1 MLSIKKYDKYLIK
14 DLELLGSGT
23 QGSVYKIDEY
33 KCIKIFKKKTACSD
47 ELHSML
53 IAQIDSHFPL
63 LYDYGDDYIIREYIQ
78 GIPLDSYLE
87 NHLLIDKLSYKL
99 IELYKAMYFVGF
111 KRLDFAL
118 FHVFLILDE
127 TDNIIDIK
135 LIDIAKA
142 MKKSYF
148 YPVILMKSLEE
159 LKYKDKFLKFIE
171 TYYTEIYNKW
181 SIEKH
186 ILK

>member
-1 MLSIKKYDKYLIK
+1 MLSIKKSYKYLIK

-23 QGSVYKIDEY
+23 QGSVYKIDDY
-33 KCIKIFKKKTACSD
+33 KCIKIFKKKSSCRD

-53 IAQIDSHFPL
+53 IAQTDSHFPL

-87 NHLLIDKLSYKL
+87 NHLLTDKLSYKL

>member
-1 MLSIKKYDKYLIK
+1 
-14 DLELLGSGT
+14 
-23 QGSVYKIDEY
+23 
-33 KCIKIFKKKTACSD
+33 
-47 ELHSML
+47 
-53 IAQIDSHFPL
+53 
-63 LYDYGDDYIIREYIQ
+63 
-78 GIPLDSYLE
+78 
-87 NHLLIDKLSYKL
+87 
-99 IELYKAMYFVGF
+99 
-111 KRLDFAL
+111 
-118 FHVFLILDE
+118 
-127 TDNIIDIK
+127 
-135 LIDIAKA
+135 